1 MTKDSIKAKVM
12 FDWKHGNCKF
22 HPGNL
27 ALVNK
32 EVDNNGYNSKR
43 RRSFKNKIGTVIAV
57 STPDGKLIRGRDGM
71 RMYSTYYVEFPNKE
85 VCGFDACHLDNEFI
99 K

>member
-1 MTKDSIKAKVM
+1 MTKDTIKAKVM
-12 FDWKHGNCKF
+12 FEWNHHNCKF
-22 HPGNL
+22 IPGNS
-27 ALVNK
+27 AMVNDQ
-32 EVDNNGYNSKR
+32 VTDNVYNSDR
-43 RRSFKNKIGTVIAV
+43 RRSFKGMIGKVIAV
-57 STPDGKLIRGRDGM
+57 STPDGKRIRGGDGM